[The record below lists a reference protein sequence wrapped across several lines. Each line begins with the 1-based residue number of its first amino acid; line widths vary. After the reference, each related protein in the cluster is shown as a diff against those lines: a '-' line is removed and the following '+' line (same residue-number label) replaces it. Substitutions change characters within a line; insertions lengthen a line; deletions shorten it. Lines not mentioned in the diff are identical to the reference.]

1 MTTDQTSL
9 EKAVEKLVLRITAP
23 FPNGHF
29 KDTYISI
36 FKEELFTTI
45 KANFSEEQQEKYV
58 DIASFLEEIG
68 PQKYSEI
75 QAGLQGRILKR
86 LVEAGF
92 NE

>member
-1 MTTDQTSL
+1 MTTNQNL
-9 EKAVEKLVLRITAP
+9 ELAVETLVLKITSP
-23 FPNGHF
+23 FPAGRF
-29 KDTYISI
+29 KNTYIAI
-36 FKEELFTTI
+36 FKEELFKTI
-45 KANFSEEQQEKYV
+45 EANFSEEQQARYV
-58 DIASFLEEIG
+58 QIASFLEEIG